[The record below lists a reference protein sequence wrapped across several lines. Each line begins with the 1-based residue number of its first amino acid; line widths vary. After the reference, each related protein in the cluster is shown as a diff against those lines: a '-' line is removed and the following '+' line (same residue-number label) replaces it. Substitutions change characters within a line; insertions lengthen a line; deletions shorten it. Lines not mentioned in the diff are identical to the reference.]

1 MSHGDVTKIPL
12 IHRHQLNFPS
22 ALSLLVVKQWGTTQI
37 GAGNL
42 TSETTTFPIAFTRFY
57 RIAGLHCAIGGADSF
72 DAYIGNLSSVY
83 FRKTT
88 TGSDTFTICW
98 IAVGL

>member
-1 MSHGDVTKIPL
+1 MES
-12 IHRHQLNFPS
+12 RNFPTVES
-22 ALSLLVVKQWGTTQI
+22 VQWGTTQI

-42 TSETTTFPIAFTRFY
+42 TSEITTFPIAFTRFY

-72 DAYIGNLSSVY
+72 DVYIGNLSSVY

>member
-1 MSHGDVTKIPL
+1 MSI
-12 IHRHQLNFPS
+12 
-22 ALSLLVVKQWGTTQI
+22 AQWGTTQI